1 MNFLG
6 INAGHGA
13 SCALM
18 INGKIELVYQEERF
32 TKIKNFGGYPRKSIE
47 NCLKYIEKK
56 KTHIDIAAFV
66 NTNPNLN
73 FYKYPISN
81 YFNVKDYTDFY
92 GDKYYSKLLANQSVK
107 KYFDKLD
114 KDKRNKASISLERK
128 KLDLIKDG
136 DYKDLN
142 NFLKTTL
149 QKQSKNLVKK
159 IIFSDHHTCH
169 AHYAYFSLSRKEIQ
183 KNKICVL
190 TIDSQGDGIN
200 QTLWL
205 PSKNKKNIININRT
219 NSCDIARIYK
229 LVTLILSMKPD
240 EHEYKVMGM
249 APYSKG
255 KYTKEIY
262 EKVFK
267 NILKVKNCKVVHKN
281 RPKNLYNYLKQNLE
295 QYRFDNISGAV
306 QMFVEKIT
314 ANLLKQ
320 INSKYKVN
328 CFSISG
334 GVSMNIKAN
343 KVLSELSFVKKIYV
357 PPTGTDDSLS
367 IGACYYLSKSNSESL
382 NNIYLG
388 QNLFRNKRSIEE
400 QINLKFK
407 NKKKFL
413 IKKNVSHNLV
423 ARLLIKGEIVAIAQ
437 GKEEF
442 GARALGNRSI
452 IANPSNNNV
461 IKTINEMIKNRD
473 FWMPFALSIIYEKHK
488 NYIINKKKI
497 LSEFM
502 TIGFDTK
509 VNNLQQIKAGTHPY
523 DRTVRPQMLKFN
535 KNKNYYN
542 LINKFYE
549 LSGIPAVL
557 NTSLNLHGYP
567 ISSDL
572 DDVYKTFKNSGLKYL
587 FLENKYL
594 IIKK

>member
-18 INGKIELVYQEERF
+18 INGMIKLVYQEERF
-32 TKIKNFGGYPRKSIE
+32 KKIKNFGGYPRKSIE
-47 NCLKYIEKK
+47 NCLKYVKQKK
-56 KTHIDIAAFV
+56 IDIDIAAFV
-66 NTNPNLN
+66 NTNPNLAA
-73 FYKYPISN
+73 YKYPIYN
-81 YFNVKDYTDFY
+81 YFNVKDYNDFY
-92 GDKYYSKLLANQSVK
+92 GDKYYSKLLANKSVK
-107 KYFDKLD
+107 KYFETLD

-128 KLDLIKDG
+128 KLDCIKNG
-136 DYKDLN
+136 DFNELN
-142 NFLKTTL
+142 NFLKSSL
-149 QKQSKNLVKK
+149 QKQSKGLIKK
-159 IIFSDHHTCH
+159 IIFADHHSCH
-169 AHYAYFSLSRKEIQ
+169 AHYAYFSLSRKEIK

-205 PSKNKKNIININRT
+205 PSKNKKNIINIYRT
-219 NSCDIARIYK
+219 NTCDIARIYK
-229 LVTLILSMKPD
+229 LVTLILSMKPN

-255 KYTKEIY
+255 KYSKEIY

-314 ANLLKQ
+314 SNLLKQ

-343 KVLSELSFVKKIYV
+343 KVLSELNFVKKIYV

-367 IGACYYLSKSNSESL
+367 IGACYYLSKSKSESL

-388 QNLFRNKRSIEE
+388 QNLFTNEPSIEE
-400 QINLKFK
+400 QINSKFK
-407 NKKKFL
+407 DKKKFL
-413 IKKNVSHNLV
+413 IKKNVSQNQV
-423 ARLLIKGEIVAIAQ
+423 ARLLLNGAIIAIAQ
-437 GKEEF
+437 GREEF

-452 IANPSNNNV
+452 IANPSHSNV

-488 NYIINKKKI
+488 NYIINKKQI

-509 VNNLQQIKAGTHPY
+509 ENNLHQIKAGTHPY
-523 DRTVRPQMLKFN
+523 DFTVRPQMLKFK

-542 LINKFYE
+542 LISKFYG

-572 DDVYKTFKNSGLKYL
+572 NDVYKTFKNSGLKYL